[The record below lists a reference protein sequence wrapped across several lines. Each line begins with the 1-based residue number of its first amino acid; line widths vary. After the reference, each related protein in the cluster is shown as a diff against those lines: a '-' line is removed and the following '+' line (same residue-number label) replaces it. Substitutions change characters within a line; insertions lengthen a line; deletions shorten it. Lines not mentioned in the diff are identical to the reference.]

1 MNEMSSKN
9 HTGNNSIH
17 RAVREDEIEYEM
29 GFVREFGWN
38 KVIKVLELTVG
49 GVAANDNGRG

>member
-1 MNEMSSKN
+1 MSSKN

-17 RAVREDEIEYEM
+17 RAVRENEIEYEM
-29 GFVREFGWN
+29 GFARELGWY
-38 KVIKVLELTVG
+38 KVQEVFRVGG